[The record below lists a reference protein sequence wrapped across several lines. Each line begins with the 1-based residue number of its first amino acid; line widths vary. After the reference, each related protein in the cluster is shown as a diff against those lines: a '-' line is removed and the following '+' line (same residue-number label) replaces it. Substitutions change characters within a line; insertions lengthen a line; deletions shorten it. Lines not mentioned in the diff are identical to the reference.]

1 MTLDTLLNVGWH
13 VRCHDLETEE
23 PMLSN
28 SSVLLIASFFLL
40 HWWGSVLMQTFFLHR
55 YASHGMFR
63 LSRFWERTFHLL
75 TYVLQGSSYL
85 VPSAYAYMHR
95 AHHAYSDT
103 DKDPHTPHRF
113 ANVFT
118 MMWETK
124 RQYTALVNG
133 QEQPEPRFA
142 GHVPSWPA
150 LDRLGDS
157 SASRLLWGVGYTLV
171 YIAFAPHWALFLLLP
186 AHYLMG
192 PIHGAIVNWAGHKYG
207 YRNFDTRDKSRNVLP
222 WDVVT
227 LGELFQN
234 NHHRHPQ
241 SINFAARAFEWDPA
255 YGVIRLL
262 AALGVADTSEK
273 LPTGVAGPMPVP
285 TAARVGRPGP
295 AVAESSPAL

>member
-1 MTLDTLLNVGWH
+1 
-13 VRCHDLETEE
+13 
-23 PMLSN
+23 MLSN
-28 SSVLLIASFFLL
+28 SSVPVIVCFFLL

-63 LSRFWERTFHLL
+63 LSRFWERTFHLV

-85 VPSAYAYMHR
+85 VPSAYAYLHR

-113 ANVFT
+113 ENVFT

-124 RQYTALVNG
+124 KQYSALVQG
-133 QEQPEPRFA
+133 ALPEERFR
-142 GHVPSWPA
+142 GHVPNWPA

-157 SASRLLWGVGYTLV
+157 NWSRLGWGVAYTLV
-171 YIAFAPHWALFLLLP
+171 YIAFAPHWAFFLLLP
-186 AHYLMG
+186 AHYMMG

-207 YRNFDTRDKSRNVLP
+207 YRNFDTRDKSRNVIP

-234 NHHRHPQ
+234 NHHRHAQ
-241 SINFAARAFEWDPA
+241 SAKFAQRAFEWDPA
-255 YGVIRLL
+255 YGFIRALN
-262 AALGVADTSEK
+262 ALGIADTSTK
-273 LPTGVAGPMPVP
+273 LPTSVGGPMPTGTP
-285 TAARVGRPGP
+285 LRPAAEGSLAPV
-295 AVAESSPAL
+295 VAESSPAL